1 MKKLHCKYSGRLNW
15 QILLFPKLRGF
26 DTCIH
31 EHSIAILGYMKN
43 FIFVKK
49 NYGFNT
55 SYNI

>member
-1 MKKLHCKYSGRLNW
+1 MIKLHCKYSGRLNW
-15 QILLFPKLRGF
+15 QILPKLRGF

-43 FIFVKK
+43 VIFVKK